1 LPYLFGFVMMNFW
14 GWHSDHTG
22 ERIWHLVAGYFLCG
36 SGLVACVVIGVGHP
50 VLTMIALIWAVMGI
64 NATGPIFWTLP
75 TALLTGTAAAGG
87 LGMMNSIS
95 NLGGFFGP
103 WGFGLVKDA
112 TGSDNLALLCLS
124 VLPFIAIILVLVVGH
139 DRRFERQQ
147 SSMAK
152 GPTP

>member
-1 LPYLFGFVMMNFW
+1 
-14 GWHSDHTG
+14 
-22 ERIWHLVAGYFLCG
+22 
-36 SGLVACVVIGVGHP
+36 
-50 VLTMIALIWAVMGI
+50 MGI